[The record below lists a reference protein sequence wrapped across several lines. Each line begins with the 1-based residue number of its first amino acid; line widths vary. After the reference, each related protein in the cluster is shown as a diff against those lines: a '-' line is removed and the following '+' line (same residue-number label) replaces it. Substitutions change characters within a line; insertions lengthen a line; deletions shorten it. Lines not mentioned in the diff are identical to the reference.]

1 MSIFAFLFFV
11 FFENSCYP
19 VSFSLWPFFC
29 SKLSALR
36 CTLVVNNLHISFW
49 PPHFVFMNSTYFDIR
64 FLDIFHFVAFLFL
77 TIRVAFILHS
87 NRFLISSF
95 FVFYCFTF
103 AFFCC
108 HLYLFQFC
116 FFHHWRQTR
125 CGYSRRRAQ
134 PLSFRFSKNAL
145 YIFNSRVDLSSIFVL
160 LLCFSF
166 LQNVRSRWILF
177 TFHFFLVFNE
187 YQLDEIR
194 LSEFSMKRWLVE
206 GSLVCFSYSFS
217 IWLDRRCMKRRT
229 QPIPKEKPNQFYCLR
244 EGTKRNSHG
253 IRHLRTGGT
262 LPLKGFS
269 LPPKWTGKS

>member
-1 MSIFAFLFFV
+1 
-11 FFENSCYP
+11 
-19 VSFSLWPFFC
+19 
-29 SKLSALR
+29 
-36 CTLVVNNLHISFW
+36 
-49 PPHFVFMNSTYFDIR
+49 MNSTYFDIR
-64 FLDIFHFVAFLFL
+64 FLDIFHFVVFLFL

-145 YIFNSRVDLSSIFVL
+145 NIFNSRVDLSSIFVL

-166 LQNVRSRWILF
+166 LQNVRSRWIIF

-217 IWLDRRCMKRRT
+217 INLTRQTLYEEEDSTHTWEETKSVLLSEGGNK
-229 QPIPKEKPNQFYCLR
+229 KEQS
-244 EGTKRNSHG
+244 RNPSFAD
-253 IRHLRTGGT
+253 GGY
-262 LPLKGFS
+262 P
-269 LPPKWTGKS
+269 PPKRIFFTPKVNGEKLADKQGTPTPKNITQI